1 MATQATDLNKQ
12 QDGENTVKETPATT
26 NPTNIV
32 PAETPATLA
41 SDEIV
46 SDEVVVNGTADGAT
60 ANTEEVVSDE
70 TNDVSEAFAEGD
82 YGLDDVEEQR
92 NYIQPDE
99 KGVVVLCTKMEFN
112 KEKSYLALEFSQKVG
127 HETRTANIMVFDPL
141 NVGNAKN
148 PEKARKDNIA
158 RVLHVLG
165 AMCPP
170 DKYDAMKKIK
180 FNTFEQLQE
189 RMINHIGDYTK
200 VPLKIMVGYTNGSM
214 LGFPAYGACISSNY
228 KPYALTFNTNYLSL
242 TPLVKAKKAK
252 GEGLSLDGGGSED
265 TVEYLE
271 M

>member
-1 MATQATDLNKQ
+1 MATQKEELEKAQ
-12 QDGENTVKETPATT
+12 EGEHAVQATPATT
-26 NPTNIV
+26 SPTIIS
-32 PAETPATLA
+32 PATA
-41 SDEIV
+41 IISDVVVVDNSTIAPADTVVNSTVENTEIV
-46 SDEVVVNGTADGAT
+46 SDE
-60 ANTEEVVSDE
+60 TE
-70 TNDVSEAFAEGD
+70 NDVSKAFADGD
-82 YGLDDVEEQR
+82 YGLDEIEEQR
-92 NYIQPDE
+92 NYIQPSE
-99 KGVVVLCTKMEFN
+99 QGVIALCTKMEFN
-112 KEKSYLALEFSQKVG
+112 EEKSYLALEFSQKVG

-141 NVGNAKN
+141 NTGNAKN

-170 DKYDAMKKIK
+170 DKYEAMKKIK
-180 FNTFEQLQE
+180 FNNFKQLQE
-189 RMINHIGDYTK
+189 RMITHIGDYTK

-214 LGFPAYGACISSNY
+214 LGFPQYGACISSNY

-252 GEGLSLDGGGSED
+252 GEGMSLDGGGSEE

>member
-1 MATQATDLNKQ
+1 MATQKEELEQPNA
-12 QDGENTVKETPATT
+12 GEHAVQATPATT
-26 NPTNIV
+26 NPTII
-32 PAETPATLA
+32 TPATSVA
-41 SDEIV
+41 PADVVANDTNVVPVDTVAIV
-46 SDEVVVNGTADGAT
+46 NEVTETVVS
-60 ANTEEVVSDE
+60 EEVE
-70 TNDVSEAFAEGD
+70 DVSEAFADGD
-82 YGLDDVEEQR
+82 YGLDEIEEQR

-99 KGVVVLCTKMEFN
+99 KGVIVLCTKMEFN
-112 KEKSYLALEFSQKVG
+112 EEKSYLALEFSQKVG

-141 NVGNAKN
+141 NTGNAKN

-170 DKYDAMKKIK
+170 DKYEAMKKIK
-180 FNTFEQLQE
+180 FNNFKQLQE
-189 RMINHIGDYTK
+189 RMIAHIGDYTK

-214 LGFPAYGACISSNY
+214 LGFPQYGACISSNY

-252 GEGLSLDGGGSED
+252 GEGMSLDGGGSEE